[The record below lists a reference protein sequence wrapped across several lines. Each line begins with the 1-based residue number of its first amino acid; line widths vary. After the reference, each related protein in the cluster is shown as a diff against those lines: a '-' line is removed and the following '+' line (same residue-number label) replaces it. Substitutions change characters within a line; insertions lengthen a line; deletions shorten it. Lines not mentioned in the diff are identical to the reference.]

1 MSRINRVLAIT
12 VGAILV
18 LVLGSGFIVA
28 GTVVTSGLVT
38 VSVHESG
45 PDGLDLYIPVPAGL
59 VEAALSMAPVVLD
72 MVGDH
77 HADRELER
85 VREQLDE
92 LMPAIN
98 ATLDELDDM
107 PSATLVEVDGE
118 HEYVRVRK
126 VRGAIEVQVLEDD
139 TRILISVPTS
149 VFRAVGGFLAG

>member
-1 MSRINRVLAIT
+1 MSRVTRVLAIT
-12 VGAILV
+12 VGAVLV

-59 VEAALSMAPVVLD
+59 VEAALSLAPIVLNV
-72 MVGDH
+72 VGDH

-85 VREQLDE
+85 VRAELDE
-92 LMPAIN
+92 LMPAIT
-98 ATLDELDDM
+98 AALDELDDM
-107 PSATLVEVDGE
+107 PDATLVEVEGD

-126 VRGAIEVQVLEDD
+126 VRGTIEVQVLEDD
-139 TRILISVPTS
+139 TRILISVPTK